1 MLCLNLVVFLVD
13 IICLFDAAGDDD
25 GGEEDGDDDEVDDE
39 DDGDDDDDDKVDER
53 PLVRLPF
60 RCLACCLCVQLTQAG
75 NCFDDDDDD
84 YDYDDI

>member
-1 MLCLNLVVFLVD
+1 M
-13 IICLFDAAGDDD
+13 FDAAGDDD
-25 GGEEDGDDDEVDDE
+25 DGEEDGDDDEVDDG
-39 DDGDDDDDDKVDER
+39 DDDDDDDKVDEG

>member
-1 MLCLNLVVFLVD
+1 M
-13 IICLFDAAGDDD
+13 FDAAGDDD
-25 GGEEDGDDDEVDDE
+25 DGEEDGDDDEVDDG
-39 DDGDDDDDDKVDER
+39 DDGDDDDDKVDER
-53 PLVRLPF
+53 PLVCLPF